1 MSRTRK
7 TYFKMPPPA
16 LAKKTSDQKRV
27 IPIKPL
33 FDTRRLLSMCA
44 PSGGSRTAWHPEHF
58 GRRSK
63 VLCDRGRISDH
74 PKVSN
79 SSGGHAFRRYARAS
93 CAQRPLK
100 DGLCARRGAHLS
112 IFRQRLLTLLIHIYT
127 HFIAFIPSPLE
138 TGARARQSD
147 PFLHLFSQINK
158 TAFFAFT

>member
-1 MSRTRK
+1 M
-7 TYFKMPPPA
+7 
-16 LAKKTSDQKRV
+16 V
-27 IPIKPL
+27 PIKPFL
-33 FDTRRLLSMCA
+33 ASRCLLSMCA
-44 PSGGSRTAWHPEHF
+44 PSGGSRTAWRPERF

-63 VLCDRGRISDH
+63 ALCDRGRISDQNL
-74 PKVSN
+74 VRN
-79 SSGGHAFRRYARAS
+79 SSEGHVLRRYARAS

-127 HFIAFIPSPLE
+127 HFIAFIPSRLE

>member
-1 MSRTRK
+1 MH
-7 TYFKMPPPA
+7 P
-16 LAKKTSDQKRV
+16 KRV
-27 IPIKPL
+27 VPIKPL
-33 FDTRRLLSMCA
+33 FASCHLLSMCA
-44 PSGGSRTAWHPEHF
+44 PSGGSRTAWRPEHL
-58 GRRSK
+58 GRRAK
-63 VLCDRGRISDH
+63 ALCDRGRISDRNL
-74 PKVSN
+74 VRY
-79 SSGGHAFRRYARAS
+79 SSKGHVLRRYARAS

>member
-1 MSRTRK
+1 
-7 TYFKMPPPA
+7 MPPPS
-16 LAKKTSDQKRV
+16 LSQKNKHPKRV
-27 IPIKPL
+27 VPIKPL
-33 FDTRRLLSMCA
+33 FATRCLLSMCA
-44 PSGGSRTAWHPEHF
+44 PSGGSRIAWLPEHL

-63 VLCDRGRISDH
+63 ALCDRGRISDH

-127 HFIAFIPSPLE
+127 HFIAFIPSRLE